1 MPVYGV
7 KLKKVLFV
15 HRRYPMSQASK
26 AALLIFCMFLTLAL
40 PAPAAAAGPAG
51 ALEGR
56 APLRLSARIPAAEE
70 EEAPDEP
77 AG

>member
-1 MPVYGV
+1 
-7 KLKKVLFV
+7 
-15 HRRYPMSQASK
+15 MSQASK

-77 AG
+77 AGEPAPVEEKQPPGTARRKQ